1 VIQNALARA
10 EEHLF
15 ELPLLEAFIAHR
27 ESGRQRED
35 DPETVTA
42 VVNELLSH
50 QSEDGSWGGSVAL
63 TAEALLVLAD
73 LRIPGEKLKN
83 LERAQQWL
91 RKRRGVSGTYIDGCS
106 ADRHELAICEHF
118 AAGFFSPAPPN
129 RSLSGTRL
137 ANGLVFPT
145 DADARLGLSALALH
159 ALLRWRRASVDDSL
173 HLDALRRIGN
183 AALRSNGLEVGVPTL
198 ILVLSVLT
206 LAPRTP
212 EFISVLHGALTRLAG
227 TQRADGS
234 WPNADP
240 FHVAELYVEAHQAG
254 YGSPVFDAAI
264 VRTAEL
270 LVLTQK
276 EDGSWGQE
284 AGPYRLLSGWRTLRH
299 AARLVT
305 T

>member
-1 VIQNALARA
+1 MRA
-10 EEHLF
+10 EQHLF
-15 ELPLLEAFIAHR
+15 ALPLLEAFIAHR
-27 ESGRQRED
+27 ESGRQGAD
-35 DPETVTA
+35 DPETVSA

-50 QSEDGSWGGSVAL
+50 QSDDGSWGNSVAL
-63 TAEALLVLAD
+63 TSEALLLLAD

-83 LERAQQWL
+83 VERAQQWL
-91 RKRRGVSGTYIDGCS
+91 RRRRGIPGMYVDGCS
-106 ADRHELAICEHF
+106 AERHELAICEHF
-118 AAGFFSPAPPN
+118 AGGFFSPAPPN
-129 RSLSGTRL
+129 RDLTGTRL
-137 ANGLVFPT
+137 ANGLVFPS

-159 ALLRWRRASVDDSL
+159 ALLRWRRASIDDWL
-173 HLDALRRIGN
+173 HLDGLRRIANGTV
-183 AALRSNGLEVGVPTL
+183 RSNGLEIGVPTL

-264 VRTAEL
+264 ARTAEM
-270 LVLTQK
+270 LTHMQH
-276 EDGSWGQE
+276 EDGSWGNE

-299 AARLVT
+299 AVRLVKS
-305 T
+305 